1 MELRVLNYFLMVAR
15 EENITKAAN
24 ILHVTQPTLSRQLI
38 QLEKELGVQL
48 FIRSSH
54 NVSLTEEGMLLK
66 RRAKELL
73 SLAEKTKQEILQEK
87 EQVSGVI
94 SIGSG
99 EMLSM
104 SCFAQMLSEFREQYP
119 QVKFD
124 IFSGNADNIKER
136 IDKGLIDLALFME
149 PVDMAKYDFIRMP
162 IKEEWGILVREDS
175 PLAERTSIC
184 PQDLVGTPIMISNR
198 ELVRS
203 VLLDWFGKYADRM
216 DIVVTHNLQYNPA
229 VMAQQGMGAVVGLRL
244 AGEYDSLRF
253 VPLSSNPMLGS
264 VLAWK
269 KNQIFSKAAEAL
281 IEYASRWFSTTDESK
296 TSK

>member
-38 QLEKELGVQL
+38 QLEKELGVKL

-87 EQVSGVI
+87 EQISGVI

-99 EMLSM
+99 ELLSM
-104 SCFAQMLSEFREQYP
+104 SCFAQLLSEFREQHPKVQY
-119 QVKFD
+119 D
-124 IFSGNADNIKER
+124 IFSGNVDNIKER

-149 PVDMAKYDFIRMP
+149 PVDMKKYEFIRMP
-162 IKEEWGILVREDS
+162 MKEEWGILIREDS

-198 ELVRS
+198 ELIRGE
-203 VLLDWFGKYADRM
+203 LFEWFGEYADKM
-216 DIVVTHNLQYNPA
+216 DIAVSHNLQYNPA
-229 VMAQQGMGAVVGLRL
+229 VMAQQGMGAVIGLRL
-244 AGEYDSLRF
+244 AGDYDSLQF
-253 VPLSSNPMLGS
+253 IPLSSNPDLGS

-281 IEYASRWFSTTDESK
+281 IEYAKLCFCNA
-296 TSK
+296 

>member
-38 QLEKELGVQL
+38 QLEKELGVKL

-87 EQVSGVI
+87 EQISGVI

-99 EMLSM
+99 ELLSM
-104 SCFAQMLSEFREQYP
+104 SCFAQLLSEFREQHPKVQY
-119 QVKFD
+119 D
-124 IFSGNADNIKER
+124 IFSGNVDNIKER
-136 IDKGLIDLALFME
+136 MDKGLIDLALFME
-149 PVDMAKYDFIRMP
+149 PVDMAKYEFIRMP
-162 IKEEWGILVREDS
+162 MKEEWGILIREDS

-198 ELVRS
+198 ELIRGE
-203 VLLDWFGKYADRM
+203 LFEWFGEYADKM
-216 DIVVTHNLQYNPA
+216 DIAVSHNLQYNPA
-229 VMAQQGMGAVVGLRL
+229 VMAQQGMGAVIGLRL
-244 AGEYDSLRF
+244 AGHYDSLQF
-253 VPLSSNPMLGS
+253 IPLSSNPDLGS

-281 IEYASRWFSTTDESK
+281 IEYAKLCFCNA
-296 TSK
+296 